1 MGALE
6 SGGAASEPLA
16 GLYGF
21 VKTHLVVVNAVVV
34 ASASFVGA
42 MDFLAP
48 KLSLVPTL
56 VYSATGSLVLLM
68 LVAAFAPSIAGRLFA
83 SLGFSARRDGRAA
96 LWRRPGWQFSTAILI
111 GITAIG
117 FASVARASEGGLIA
131 GRFPA
136 ARQWQESLLALSRN
150 TADISRGMAAA
161 NGKLDALVA
170 DSRDPQKDL
179 VARGYSFDYSG
190 LSNAIR
196 QADVRAIRL
205 FAQASFKAQGQTPIV
220 VLLNG
225 PQPWSDD
232 VASALSPTM
241 FDSPAACDE
250 AGLLN
255 YELKPPADRRVKLYK
270 RLCGSAA
277 SVERLRARV
286 EAERHALPPNAYE
299 ARQREARRM
308 NWALLAG

>member
-1 MGALE
+1 MGAIE
-6 SGGAASEPLA
+6 SSGAAGEPLA

-34 ASASFVGA
+34 ASASFVAA

-48 KLSLVPTL
+48 KLAVVPTL
-56 VYSATGSLVLLM
+56 VYSATGALVLLM
-68 LVAAFAPSIAGRLFA
+68 LAAAFAPGLVGRLFA
-83 SLGFSARRDGRAA
+83 SLGFSARRDGRVA
-96 LWRRPGWQFSTAILI
+96 LWRRPAWQFSTAILI

-136 ARQWQESLLALSRN
+136 AREWQESLLALSKN

-179 VARGYSFDYSG
+179 TNRGYSYDYSG

-196 QADVRAIRL
+196 QADVRAIGL
-205 FAQASFKAQGQTPIV
+205 FAQAGFKVQGQTPIV
-220 VLLNG
+220 NLLNG

-232 VASALSPTM
+232 VAAALSADMFGSPT
-241 FDSPAACDE
+241 ACDE

-255 YELKPPADRRVKLYK
+255 YELKPPVDRRMATYK
-270 RLCGSAA
+270 RLCGSAG
-277 SVERLRARV
+277 SIERLREKV
-286 EAERHALPPNAYE
+286 EAERHSVAPSADE
-299 ARQREARRM
+299 ARQREARRA
-308 NWALLAG
+308 NLALLSG

>member
-1 MGALE
+1 MGAPE
-6 SGGAASEPLA
+6 SSGAAGGPLA

-34 ASASFVGA
+34 ASASFVAA

-48 KLSLVPTL
+48 KLAVVPTL
-56 VYSATGSLVLLM
+56 VYSATGAVVLLM
-68 LVAAFAPSIAGRLFA
+68 LAAAFAPSLVERLLA
-83 SLGFSARRDGRAA
+83 SLGFSARRDGRAV
-96 LWRRPGWQFSTAILI
+96 LWRGPAWQFSTAILI

-136 ARQWQESLLALSRN
+136 AREWQESLLALSRN
-150 TADISRGMAAA
+150 TADISRGVAAV

-179 VARGYSFDYSG
+179 VARGYSYDYSG

-196 QADVRAIRL
+196 QADVRAVRL
-205 FAQASFKAQGQTPIV
+205 FAQAGFKAQGQTPIV
-220 VLLNG
+220 NLLNG
-225 PQPWSDD
+225 PQPWSDE
-232 VASALSPTM
+232 VASALPADM
-241 FDSPAACDE
+241 FGSPAACDD

-255 YELKPPADRRVKLYK
+255 YDLKPPVDRRMGLYK

-277 SVERLRARV
+277 SIERLREKVAS
-286 EAERHALPPNAYE
+286 ERHSVASNAYE
-299 ARQREARRM
+299 ARQREARRA
-308 NWALLAG
+308 NLAFLSQ